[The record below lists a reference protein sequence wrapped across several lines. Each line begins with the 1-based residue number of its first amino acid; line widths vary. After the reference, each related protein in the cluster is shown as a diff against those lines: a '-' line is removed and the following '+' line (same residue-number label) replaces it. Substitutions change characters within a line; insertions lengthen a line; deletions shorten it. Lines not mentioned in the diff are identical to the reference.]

1 MHPKSRDARR
11 HERQRLMDKR
21 RKYWGRDR
29 PYAHLDP
36 LTKRQLSRV
45 ARTPRPSSYRTCSSP
60 GPSWAETRSN
70 IRCSLMLMEMKEI
83 DV

>member
-11 HERQRLMDKR
+11 HERQRLMNKR

-36 LTKRQLSRV
+36 LDKRQLGRV
-45 ARTPRPSSYRTCSSP
+45 SRTPKPCSCLMCSPP

-70 IRCSLMLMEMKEI
+70 IRCSAMMKEI